1 MYAVILT
8 FDEQIEGEIKKIWQ
22 ELEEQGISDYASQ
35 VQERKPHLTLASYDE
50 MANLE
55 EFKKQFTLFYRQVPS
70 LPIQFSSLGS
80 FLQSGILFL
89 SPVVTQSLFAL
100 HQAHYQTFHQ
110 WSAQKLYSPE
120 YWIPHVTLA
129 NYLSA
134 DKLQEAFA
142 FCKNQVSNLKGFI
155 TGIQLIEIS
164 KDKQVKTV
172 LETQFRPANS

>member
-8 FDEQIEGEIKKIWQ
+8 FDEQIEDRIKKIWQ

-35 VQERKPHLTLASYDE
+35 VQNRKPHLTLASYE
-50 MANLE
+50 EIANLE
-55 EFKKQFTLFYRQVPS
+55 VFEKQFNLFYRQVSS
-70 LPIQFSSLGS
+70 LPIHFSTLGS
-80 FLQSGILFL
+80 FLQSGTLFL

-120 YWIPHVTLA
+120 HWIPHVTLA

-142 FCKNQVSNLKGFI
+142 FCQNHISNLKGFI

-172 LETQFRPANS
+172 FCATF